1 MVLYFIAKAQ
11 RPEIYQWGYKMKR
24 HSLNGIGLNRV
35 AWWNLS
41 KTTGPTDKLTL
52 KSEGFEPSS
61 DHEMS
66 KHGRIL
72 VAMSGG
78 IDSSLAAVMLHD
90 EGYEVIGMTMK
101 TWDYAS
107 SGGTKKETGC
117 CSLDSINDARNI
129 SVSLGFPHYIL
140 DIRAEFGDAV
150 IDHFTGEYLEG
161 RTPNPCV
168 MCNTHIKWDALLR
181 RADRLDCELIATG
194 HYANIRLVTT
204 TPVVRQ
210 SEQDHQDTGEPLHGG
225 DSAGRYVISKGVDTL
240 KDQSYVLWG
249 VSQES
254 LRRTKLPL
262 GHLRKTE
269 IREMAT
275 ERGFIELVNKSE
287 SYEICFVP
295 DNDYRGFLK
304 RRVPGLE
311 AEVAGGNFVME
322 GTGKIMGKHEG
333 YPFYTIGQR
342 KGLGMAFGQPMFVTE
357 IRKET
362 NEVVLGVDTD
372 LFRDGMM
379 VGKLNLQKYDRI
391 VGSLDTVT
399 KVRYK
404 DAGTRAMISQTR
416 DPRTGNDQMEVLFE
430 QGVSAIAPGQ
440 AAVFYEGDD
449 VVGGGW
455 ITKSF
460 RQDGV

>member
-1 MVLYFIAKAQ
+1 
-11 RPEIYQWGYKMKR
+11 
-24 HSLNGIGLNRV
+24 
-35 AWWNLS
+35 
-41 KTTGPTDKLTL
+41 
-52 KSEGFEPSS
+52 
-61 DHEMS
+61 MS

-78 IDSSLAAVMLHD
+78 IDSSLAAVMLHE

-107 SGGTKKETGC
+107 SGGSKKETGC

-129 SVSLGFPHYIL
+129 AVNLGFPHYIL
-140 DIRAEFGDAV
+140 DIREEFGDYV

-168 MCNTHIKWDALLR
+168 LCNTHIKWDSLLR
-181 RADRLDCELIATG
+181 RADKLDCEYIATG
-194 HYANIRLVTT
+194 HYAN
-204 TPVVRQ
+204 VRKEN
-210 SEQDHQDTGEPLHGG
+210 S
-225 DSAGRYVISKGVDTL
+225 RYVISKGTDTW

-254 LRRTKLPL
+254 LARTKLPL
-262 GHLRKTE
+262 GYLKKSE

-275 ERGFIELVNKSE
+275 QKEFYDLVNKKE

-304 RRVPGLE
+304 RRVEGLE
-311 AEVAGGNFVME
+311 ERVKGGNFVLE
-322 GTGKIMGKHEG
+322 DGKVVGKHEG

-342 KGLGMAFGQPMFVTE
+342 KGLGIAFGTPMFVTE
-357 IRKET
+357 IRKDT
-362 NEVVLGVDTD
+362 NEVVLGHEKSLDK
-372 LFRDGMM
+372 DGMM
-379 VGKLNLQKYDRI
+379 VGKIVMQKYADLN
-391 VGSLDTVT
+391 GLSLETTT
-399 KVRYK
+399 KIRYK
-404 DAGTRAMISQTR
+404 HDGSPAIITQEGDKMKVIFNE
-416 DPRTGNDQMEVLFE
+416 P
-430 QGVSAIAPGQ
+430 VSGIAPGQ

-455 ITKSF
+455 ILKSF
-460 RQDGV
+460 NQNSVFDQLQK